1 MNKRDFYI
9 PFKKEMIKNM
19 VDLKEEEF
27 STVDS
32 QMRYQLLG
40 NKLYIEI
47 DMPSNL
53 KDVASEDNLS
63 TSGKTYRVYSN
74 GTNRKFIKESGY
86 KSVQVQLN
94 CYLSVKD
101 SDKL

>member
-1 MNKRDFYI
+1 
-9 PFKKEMIKNM
+9 MINNM
-19 VDLKEEEF
+19 VDLKEDDF
-27 STVDS
+27 STVDG

-63 TSGKTYRVYSN
+63 SSGKTYRVYSN
-74 GTNRKFIKESGY
+74 GTNRKFIKESSY
-86 KSVQVQLN
+86 KPVQLQIN

-101 SDKL
+101 SEKL

>member
-1 MNKRDFYI
+1 
-9 PFKKEMIKNM
+9 M
-19 VDLKEEEF
+19 VDLKEEKF
-27 STVDS
+27 SMVDS

-74 GTNRKFIKESGY
+74 GTNRKFIKESAY
-86 KSVQVQLN
+86 KAVQVQLN

>member
-1 MNKRDFYI
+1 
-9 PFKKEMIKNM
+9 M
-19 VDLKEEEF
+19 VDLNEEEF
-27 STVDS
+27 TMVDS

-53 KDVASEDNLS
+53 KNIAKEDNLS

-74 GTNRKFIKESGY
+74 GTNRKFIKDDAY
-86 KSVQVQLN
+86 KALQIQLN

-101 SDKL
+101 SEKL

>member
-1 MNKRDFYI
+1 
-9 PFKKEMIKNM
+9 M

-32 QMRYQLLG
+32 QMRYQLVG

-47 DMPSNL
+47 DMPANI
-53 KDVASEDNLS
+53 KDVTTEDNKS

-86 KSVQVQLN
+86 KAVQVQLN

-101 SDKL
+101 SQKL

>member
-1 MNKRDFYI
+1 
-9 PFKKEMIKNM
+9 M

-74 GTNRKFIKESGY
+74 GTNRKFIKKSGY
-86 KSVQVQLN
+86 KAVQVQLN
-94 CYLSVKD
+94 CYISVKD
-101 SDKL
+101 SEKL

>member
-1 MNKRDFYI
+1 
-9 PFKKEMIKNM
+9 MIKNM
-19 VDLKEEEF
+19 VDLNEEEF
-27 STVDS
+27 TMVDS
-32 QMRYQLLG
+32 QMRYQLSG

-53 KDVASEDNLS
+53 KNIAKEDNLS

-74 GTNRKFIKESGY
+74 GTNRKFIKDDAY
-86 KSVQVQLN
+86 KALQIQLN

-101 SDKL
+101 SEKL

>member
-1 MNKRDFYI
+1 
-9 PFKKEMIKNM
+9 MINNM
-19 VDLKEEEF
+19 VDLKEEKF
-27 STVDS
+27 STVDN

>member
-1 MNKRDFYI
+1 
-9 PFKKEMIKNM
+9 MINNM
-19 VDLKEEEF
+19 VDLKEEKF
-27 STVDS
+27 SQVDG

-47 DMPSNL
+47 DMPSKL
-53 KDVASEDNLS
+53 KDVVSEDNLS

-86 KSVQVQLN
+86 KSVQVQIN
-94 CYLSVKD
+94 SYLSVKD
-101 SDKL
+101 SEKL

>member
-1 MNKRDFYI
+1 MRN
-9 PFKKEMIKNM
+9 EM
-19 VDLKEEEF
+19 VDLKDEEF
-27 STVDS
+27 SIVDS

-47 DMPSNL
+47 DMPANI
-53 KDVASEDNLS
+53 KDVATEDNKS

-86 KSVQVQLN
+86 KAVQVQLN

-101 SDKL
+101 SEKL

>member
-1 MNKRDFYI
+1 
-9 PFKKEMIKNM
+9 MINNM

-27 STVDS
+27 SQVDG

-47 DMPSNL
+47 DMPSKL
-53 KDVASEDNLS
+53 KDVVSEDNLI

-86 KSVQVQLN
+86 KSVQVQIN
-94 CYLSVKD
+94 SYLSVKD
-101 SDKL
+101 SEKL

>member
-1 MNKRDFYI
+1 
-9 PFKKEMIKNM
+9 MINNM

-47 DMPSNL
+47 DMPPNL
-53 KDVASEDNLS
+53 KDVASDDNLS

>member
-1 MNKRDFYI
+1 
-9 PFKKEMIKNM
+9 M
-19 VDLKEEEF
+19 VDLNEEEF
-27 STVDS
+27 TMVDS
-32 QMRYQLLG
+32 QMRYQLSG

-53 KDVASEDNLS
+53 KNIAKEDNLS

-74 GTNRKFIKESGY
+74 GTNRKFIKDDAY
-86 KSVQVQLN
+86 KALQIQLN

-101 SDKL
+101 SEKL

>member
-1 MNKRDFYI
+1 
-9 PFKKEMIKNM
+9 M
-19 VDLKEEEF
+19 VNLNEEEF
-27 STVDS
+27 TMVDS
-32 QMRYQLLG
+32 QMRYQLSG

-53 KDVASEDNLS
+53 KNIAKEDNLS

-74 GTNRKFIKESGY
+74 GTNRKFIKDDAY
-86 KSVQVQLN
+86 KALQIQLN

-101 SDKL
+101 SEKL

>member
-1 MNKRDFYI
+1 
-9 PFKKEMIKNM
+9 MINNM
-19 VDLKEEEF
+19 VDLKEEKF

-32 QMRYQLLG
+32 QMRYQLVG

-53 KDVASEDNLS
+53 KDIASEDNLS

-74 GTNRKFIKESGY
+74 GTNRKFIKESEY
-86 KSVQVQLN
+86 KAIQVQLN

>member
-1 MNKRDFYI
+1 
-9 PFKKEMIKNM
+9 M
-19 VDLKEEEF
+19 VDLIEDDF
-27 STVDS
+27 STVDG
-32 QMRYQLLG
+32 QMRYQLKD

-53 KDVASEDNLS
+53 KEVTSPNNLS

-74 GTNRKFIKESGY
+74 GTNRKFIKDY
-86 KSVQVQLN
+86 AYQFLQVQLN

-101 SDKL
+101 SQKL

>member
-27 STVDS
+27 STVDG

-101 SDKL
+101 SEKL

>member
-1 MNKRDFYI
+1 MNKRDFCI
-9 PFKKEMIKNM
+9 PLKKEMINNM

-101 SDKL
+101 SEKL

>member
-1 MNKRDFYI
+1 MINK
-9 PFKKEMIKNM
+9 M

-27 STVDS
+27 SIVDS

-47 DMPSNL
+47 EMPSNL
-53 KDVASEDNLS
+53 KDVVSEDNIS

-74 GTNRKFIKESGY
+74 GTNRKFIKKSEY
-86 KSVQVQLN
+86 KPVQVQIN

>member
-1 MNKRDFYI
+1 
-9 PFKKEMIKNM
+9 M
-19 VDLKEEEF
+19 VDLKEEKF
-27 STVDS
+27 SMVDS

-74 GTNRKFIKESGY
+74 GTNRKFIKESDY
-86 KSVQVQLN
+86 KAVQLQLN

-101 SDKL
+101 SEKL

>member
-1 MNKRDFYI
+1 
-9 PFKKEMIKNM
+9 MINNM
-19 VDLKEEEF
+19 VDLKEEKF
-27 STVDS
+27 SMVDN

-53 KDVASEDNLS
+53 KEVVSEDNIS
-63 TSGKTYRVYSN
+63 SSKKTYRVYSN

-86 KSVQVQLN
+86 KPVQVQIN

-101 SDKL
+101 SEKL

>member
-1 MNKRDFYI
+1 
-9 PFKKEMIKNM
+9 MINEM

-27 STVDS
+27 SIVDS

-53 KDVASEDNLS
+53 KDIASEDNLS
-63 TSGKTYRVYSN
+63 TSGKTYRVHSN

-101 SDKL
+101 SQKL

>member
-1 MNKRDFYI
+1 
-9 PFKKEMIKNM
+9 M
-19 VDLKEEEF
+19 VELIEEEF
-27 STVDS
+27 STVDG
-32 QMRYQLLG
+32 QMRYQLIG

-47 DMPSNL
+47 DMPPNL
-53 KDVASEDNLS
+53 KDVVSDDYLS

-74 GTNRKFIKESGY
+74 GTNRKFIKRSDY
-86 KSVQVQLN
+86 KPVQVQIN

>member
-1 MNKRDFYI
+1 
-9 PFKKEMIKNM
+9 MINNM
-19 VDLKEEEF
+19 VDLKEEKF

-32 QMRYQLLG
+32 QMRYQLVG

-53 KDVASEDNLS
+53 KDIASEDNLS

>member
-1 MNKRDFYI
+1 MNKRDFCI
-9 PFKKEMIKNM
+9 PLKKEMINNM
-19 VDLKEEEF
+19 VDLKEEDF

-74 GTNRKFIKESGY
+74 GTNRKFIK
-86 KSVQVQLN
+86 KVVLK
-94 CYLSVKD
+94 LSKFN
-101 SDKL
+101 